1 MMNYTIEKYTEHLT
15 KIYIT
20 EKNGKDESLMIELS
34 ECTNPGGKNS
44 LPYLWHKAGYTDK
57 ILDTYLCIHTYCTDS
72 EGGCFG
78 RYNPQEKRSDD
89 GKRNVI
95 NFDWMFENTEENKQ
109 KLINEVIRLFESA
122 TGKSATEIK
131 LEKIHQFANK
141 RGLNV
146 YTEIPEGWKE
156 NFAMTFPSGCTRI
169 VNGERFFKHD
179 SAGKLT
185 VNSNYKE
192 AVYVY

>member
-44 LPYLWHKAGYTDK
+44 LPYLWYKAGYTDK
-57 ILDTYLCIHTYCTDS
+57 ILDTYLFVDTSCTDS
-72 EGGCFG
+72 EGNCYH
-78 RYNPQEKRSDD
+78 RYNSQTKRSDD

-109 KLINEVIRLFESA
+109 KLINECIRLFEST
-122 TGKSATEIK
+122 TGKSATQ
-131 LEKIHQFANK
+131 EKMEKCEKYADEN
-141 RGLNV
+141 GLKIIMN
-146 YTEIPEGWKE
+146 EKPEGWHELFGIASPAGSVVITDRK
-156 NFAMTFPSGCTRI
+156 TFRQ
-169 VNGERFFKHD
+169 KD
-179 SAGKLT
+179 
-185 VNSNYKE
+185 YKM
-192 AVYVY
+192 ALLVY

>member
-1 MMNYTIEKYTEHLT
+1 MMKYTVEKGNGGLTWLYVTEPNQKAETLTIELV
-15 KIYIT
+15 
-20 EKNGKDESLMIELS
+20 
-34 ECTNPGGKNS
+34 ECENPGGKNS
-44 LPYLWHKAGYTDK
+44 LPYLWYKAGYTDR
-57 ILDTYLCIHTYCTDS
+57 ILDTYLCVHTYCTDS

-95 NFDWMFENTEENKQ
+95 NFDWMFENTEENRQ

-141 RGLNV
+141 RGLDI

-179 SAGKLT
+179 NAGKLT
-185 VNSNYKE
+185 VNPNYKE
-192 AVYVY
+192 AVYIY